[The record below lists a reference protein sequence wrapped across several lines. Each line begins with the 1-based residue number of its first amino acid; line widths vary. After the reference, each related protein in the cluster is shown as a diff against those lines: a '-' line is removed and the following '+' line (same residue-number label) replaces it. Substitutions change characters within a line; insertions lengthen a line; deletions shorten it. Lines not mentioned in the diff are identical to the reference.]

1 MFLLWQLF
9 VLQIRN
15 SKGGHENMLP
25 SGNHQLEGFA
35 QIRVIGVGGGGSNA
49 VNRMIQAGMVGI
61 EFIAINTDAQA
72 LLLNEAPH
80 HIRIGDKLTRGLG
93 AGGNP
98 SVGSK
103 AAEENAE
110 EIYEALKGSDMV
122 FITAGMGGGTG
133 TGASPVVAQIAR
145 EVGALTVGVVTK
157 PFTFEGKKRQLS
169 AEEGIANLKQHVD
182 TLITVPNDR
191 LLQVADK
198 RTPLSEAFRLADDV
212 LRQGIQGISDLITVP
227 GLINLDFADVKTIMS
242 AAGSALMA
250 IGEASGDT
258 RATEAAQIAI
268 ASPLLDIDISGARGV
283 LFNITGGM
291 DMTLF
296 EVNEAADIISQAAHP
311 EANIIFGAVQDPNYD
326 GKVKITVIA
335 TGFDAVPGSGR
346 SAAVPAYPPAHPPT
360 SQYTQSRPEY
370 DRSRL
375 YAVSSGGSQ
384 NGLSSNGSGP
394 ARPPQGF
401 GAAQPQTPGVSNH
414 PTGPLPSQRA
424 PQAVAP
430 VLPETGRPR
439 AANPPSL
446 SPETGRQRI
455 ILPPP
460 VSDELDEDEFEMED
474 DQADMEDEPQSLPVP
489 EPEAQPLQR
498 PVSGQQRHIRRI
510 DRSGADLPRGSR
522 NTPSGDVIDIPAF
535 LRKR

>member
-1 MFLLWQLF
+1 
-9 VLQIRN
+9 
-15 SKGGHENMLP
+15 MLAM
-25 SGNHQLEGFA
+25 GNHQLEGFA

-49 VNRMIQAGMVGI
+49 VNRMIQADMMGI

-72 LLLNEAPH
+72 LLLTDAPH

-98 SVGSK
+98 SVGMK

-157 PFTFEGKKRQLS
+157 PFIFEGRKRMLA
-169 AEEGIANLKQHVD
+169 AEEGINNLKQHVD

-250 IGEASGDT
+250 IGEANGET
-258 RATEAAQIAI
+258 RATDAAQIAI

-283 LFNITGGM
+283 LFNITGGT

-296 EVNEAADIISQAAHP
+296 EVNEAADIISRAAHP
-311 EANIIFGAVQDPNYD
+311 EANIIFGAVQDPNFD
-326 GKVKITVIA
+326 GHVKITVIA
-335 TGFDAVPGSGR
+335 TGFDNVQPPPQ
-346 SAAVPAYPPAHPPT
+346 PARTSTTPNYPNPSH
-360 SQYTQSRPEY
+360 SYTQPRPDY

-375 YAVSSGGSQ
+375 SVSGMGNGANGTTPRSPQAQQPSQPMPAVPH
-384 NGLSSNGSGP
+384 LSEQYP
-394 ARPPQGF
+394 ARPP
-401 GAAQPQTPGVSNH
+401 AVNVSNH
-414 PTGPLPSQRA
+414 PTGPLPDRTPIR
-424 PQAVAP
+424 PQMAQP
-430 VLPETGRPR
+430 L
-439 AANPPSL
+439 L
-446 SPETGRQRI
+446 SDTGRQPAVT
-455 ILPPP
+455 PPP
-460 VSDELDEDEFEMED
+460 AREVQPISAVDVEEDEEFELEK
-474 DQADMEDEPQSLPVP
+474 EPVSTENPHRNLPMP
-489 EPEAQPLQR
+489 ELEAQPSPQR
-498 PVSGQQRHIRRI
+498 NIGQQRHIRRI
-510 DRSGADLPRGSR
+510 DRGAGADAQR
-522 NTPSGDVIDIPAF
+522 NRNSPSGDVIDIPAF